1 MKVLHIAETVKGGV
15 GTIINS
21 LLKIEEVDSL
31 VIAPN
36 DQGNIIKG
44 TVVNFSRKGR
54 TIVSLIR
61 LALKSIRTIK
71 KEKPNVIHLH
81 STFAGLVIRILYAI
95 KILRKNDV
103 KIIYTPHA
111 FSFLRDTSS
120 LNKKIYGAIE
130 TYLSQYTDKIICT
143 SIYEFNQ
150 GVKYGLD
157 ESKMQVIY
165 NGVDLKKINLEFDGV
180 YDQENHRKI
189 NILFLGRFDY
199 QKGYDRLIYL
209 IENLDGNKFH
219 FNVIGD
225 AVHDQVIKV
234 DKSNVSYHGWV
245 EFCGLKNFFLDSDFM
260 IMPSRWESFGLVA
273 VESQCYGLP
282 VLASK
287 CSSLPE
293 VVDDGNTGVLLD
305 FSDLD
310 NVVDFITRS
319 NKNFWNNKKD
329 SCKAFVYSKFSEDK
343 MNSEYLSLYKDKLG
357 ELI

>member
-21 LLKIEEVDSL
+21 LLKIEGVDSL
-31 VIAPN
+31 VISPN
-36 DQGNIIKG
+36 DQGNIING
-44 TVVNFSRKGR
+44 TVVHFSRKGR
-54 TIVSLIR
+54 TIASLMR
-61 LALKSIRTIK
+61 LALKSINTIK
-71 KEKPNVIHLH
+71 KEKPNIIHLH
-81 STFAGLVIRILYAI
+81 STFAGLIIRVLYAI
-95 KILRKNDV
+95 KLLRKNDV
-103 KIIYTPHA
+103 TIVYTPHA

-120 LNKKIYGAIE
+120 LNKNIYGAIE
-130 TYLSQYTDKIICT
+130 AYLSQHTDKIICT

-165 NGVDLKKINLEFDGV
+165 NGVDLKKIKLEFDGV
-180 YDQENHRKI
+180 YDQEQHKKI

-199 QKGYDRLIYL
+199 QKGYDRLIYI
-209 IENLDGNKFH
+209 IENLDENKFH
-219 FNVIGD
+219 FNIIGD
-225 AVHDQVIKV
+225 AVHDQVTKI

-245 EFCGLKNFFLDSDFM
+245 EFCDLKNFFLNSDFM
-260 IMPSRWESFGLVA
+260 LMPSRWESFGLVA

-310 NVVDFITRS
+310 NVVDYINRK
-319 NKNFWNNKKD
+319 NKDFWNNKKD
-329 SCKAFVYSKFSEDK
+329 SCKDFAYSKFSEDK
-343 MNSEYLSLYKDKLG
+343 MNSEYYSLYKDKLG
-357 ELI
+357 KLI